1 LISLAVANSALGLLR
16 SIRKRPI
23 AGVGKS
29 NGERRIQ
36 EPVLERCLQD
46 NDLVAVLKV
55 TVLNDSASDDASS
68 AH

>member
-1 LISLAVANSALGLLR
+1 MEISAAKGD
-16 SIRKRPI
+16 PTQ